1 MGTQYQPKPQTHNIR
16 KTRNRQNR
24 NAPPCHPSLSPV
36 GGEDV
41 RSSSGRWSR
50 SAQPREPFRMPG
62 PGYWLEP
69 HPWGCLEHPWSLRS
83 GTLQAEEPCY
93 LSSTDLSLPY
103 PYCCPRSICPARL
116 DVHTNLIDTDDYED
130 ELQMAAATWDDAS
143 QVRVAPP
150 TEFVVP
156 HQTEGEENQ
165 DQENVI
171 LAYDTADDYSDS
183 GLSDSSDDFTAIDDY
198 PDVQID
204 WSAWISAMPSPVL
217 ID

>member
-1 MGTQYQPKPQTHNIR
+1 MGTHNIR

-24 NAPPCHPSLSPV
+24 NAPPCHPRLSPV

-83 GTLQAEEPCY
+83 GTLRAQE
-93 LSSTDLSLPY
+93 
-103 PYCCPRSICPARL
+103 PARL

-150 TEFVVP
+150 TEFVAP
-156 HQTEGEENQ
+156 PQTEGEENQ

-171 LAYDTADDYSDS
+171 
-183 GLSDSSDDFTAIDDY
+183 
-198 PDVQID
+198 
-204 WSAWISAMPSPVL
+204 
-217 ID
+217 